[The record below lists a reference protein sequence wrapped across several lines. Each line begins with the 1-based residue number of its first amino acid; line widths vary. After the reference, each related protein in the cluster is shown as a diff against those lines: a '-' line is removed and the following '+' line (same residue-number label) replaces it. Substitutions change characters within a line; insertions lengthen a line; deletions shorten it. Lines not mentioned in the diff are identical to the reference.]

1 MDAVGG
7 NVLRRVCLRFLPTA
21 GIMVAAVGSSPFVG
35 GGCDL
40 CFAFLLATGAGSIE
54 AGIPGTVRGRF
65 AVVVAVVVVGGGGA
79 ELLCLRGWLFLFLG
93 WLDEEGLMG
102 PLGFSDA

>member
-1 MDAVGG
+1 
-7 NVLRRVCLRFLPTA
+7 
-21 GIMVAAVGSSPFVG
+21 
-35 GGCDL
+35 
-40 CFAFLLATGAGSIE
+40 
-54 AGIPGTVRGRF
+54 
-65 AVVVAVVVVGGGGA
+65 VVVGGGGA